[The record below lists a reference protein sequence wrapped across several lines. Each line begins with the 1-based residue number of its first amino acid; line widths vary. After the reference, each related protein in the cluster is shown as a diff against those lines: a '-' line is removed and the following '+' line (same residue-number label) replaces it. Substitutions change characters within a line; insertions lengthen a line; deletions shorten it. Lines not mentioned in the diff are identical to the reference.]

1 MKEDRENGAA
11 ARRSLPFR
19 WQLLLTSQA
28 VVLSTLLLMLPPA
41 YLATRDQVMVA
52 YRERLMAFAR
62 GASVAIRAG
71 TVDSLAA
78 QGGHMS
84 VPYVEARNAVQ
95 AFWVMR
101 SPADSLAPLPAE
113 GLALVRRDGDAW
125 RVLAHS
131 AWAGEPHAGVAWAAP
146 AALADSLRSFRA
158 GQTPLFWFADGDRL
172 AAVAPVLDENSLPA
186 GVVVAQLRASTV
198 TTEVRRQLL
207 SLAWYP
213 LLALAVATLLSLM
226 LVRRLSARVRS
237 VVQVAERVAHGD
249 LRTPVRVTGG
259 DEVGQLQAAM
269 REMQARL
276 AHVIGEVRAG
286 AEAVTAASGELTLTS
301 QDLAQGTSEQSAS
314 VAETNAGLEQMIAS
328 ITQNA
333 ESFRQME
340 REATAGAASA
350 EEGVAAV
357 NDTVRAMNA
366 ITARISVIQEIASRT
381 DLLSL
386 NAAIEAARAGEHGR
400 GFAVVAEEVR
410 RLSERS
416 QKAADEIAELARNSM
431 QVAERSGSLIA
442 GLLPSIRGTAR
453 RVQEVAAATAQQ
465 AASVDEIS
473 RAMGRVD
480 LVTEQNAAAA
490 EELAATAQQLAAQS
504 ETLRTLIAFFRVRAD
519 DGDVLISQV
528 PIPPATPSPPPSVPV
543 IEYEVASSA
552 FGVEPEMER
561 EPALV

>member
-1 MKEDRENGAA
+1 MTEDRETGAA
-11 ARRSLPFR
+11 ARRTLPFR
-19 WQLLLTSQA
+19 WQMLLTSQA
-28 VVLSTLLLMLPPA
+28 VVLCTLLLMLPPA
-41 YLATRDQVMVA
+41 YLATRDQVTTA
-52 YRERLMAFAR
+52 HRERLMAFAR
-62 GASVAIRAG
+62 GAGVAIRAG

-78 QGGHMS
+78 EGPRMS
-84 VPYVEARNAVQ
+84 VPYVQARNSLR
-95 AFWVMR
+95 AFWAGR
-101 SPADSLAPLPAE
+101 PAADSLAPLPAE
-113 GLALVRRDGDAW
+113 GLALVRREGAGW

-131 AWAGEPHAGVAWAAP
+131 AWTAEPRHDARWTAP
-146 AALADSLRSFRA
+146 PTLGDSLRSFQA
-158 GQTPLFWFADGDRL
+158 GQAPIFWFADGERL

-198 TTEVRRQLL
+198 TAQVRRELL
-207 SLAWYP
+207 RLAWYP

-237 VVQVAERVAHGD
+237 AVRVAERVALGD
-249 LRTPVRVTGG
+249 LRTPVRVTGS
-259 DEVGQLQAAM
+259 DEVGQLQAAL
-269 REMQARL
+269 REMQERL

-286 AEAVTAASGELTLTS
+286 AEAVSAASGELTMTS
-301 QDLAQGTSEQSAS
+301 QHLAQGTAEQSGS
-314 VAETNAGLEQMIAS
+314 VAETNVGLEQMIAS

-333 ESFRQME
+333 ENSRQME
-340 REATAGAASA
+340 REATAGAAGA

-357 NDTVRAMNA
+357 HDTVRAMQA

-431 QVAERSGSLIA
+431 QVAERSGVLIA

-453 RVQEVAAATAQQ
+453 RVQEVAAASAQQ
-465 AASVDEIS
+465 AAGVDEIS
-473 RAMGRVD
+473 RAMRRVD

-504 ETLRTLIAFFRVRAD
+504 ETLRNLIAFFRVGAD
-519 DGDVLISQV
+519 HPETAPVT
-528 PIPPATPSPPPSVPV
+528 PPPPPPAPAPAPADTPAFDAVPQD
-543 IEYEVASSA
+543 
-552 FGVEPEMER
+552 ER
-561 EPALV
+561 ELALV